1 MTFERLKTI
10 KEGGD
15 FAVAIEGGKMLL
27 LEQRAG
33 ARVYLGALLDGLD
46 QVREWLEIWTQTTS
60 GLADDE
66 LANQQG
72 LTNPLFD
79 RRWEEMA
86 AMQSASAASSVWRG
100 DWECFAIAP
109 QALS

>member
-1 MTFERLKTI
+1 MNGDPSEGNNSMTFERLKTI

-72 LTNPLFD
+72 LTCLLYTSPSPRDLSTS
-79 RRWEEMA
+79 RMPS
-86 AMQSASAASSVWRG
+86 SA
-100 DWECFAIAP
+100 
-109 QALS
+109 